1 MKVFQKKRI
10 SMLSVFLV
18 MAMLLTNTLGSAGAG
33 LIAHA
38 ETIGVPKPLVS
49 QAEPDTAQLLEGNMQ
64 LLPEADTVRVP
75 EGDVHPLSEADR
87 VLQSD
92 ENAQLLSEGTEAAL
106 SGISLQI
113 DQEYAVVGTPL
124 TVTLSGIPAGT
135 ACKYQW
141 KVAGTVKS
149 TEDSYVPADADLEK
163 MLTITVTTSGS
174 HTGTYQASMYLSK
187 LPVLYVDTENSQQ
200 ITSKEDYI
208 NGSFRIQ
215 GNAEYNSTNT
225 TLYDGAIEIRGRG
238 NSTWQNPKK
247 PYKIKLDKKT
257 DIFGFGQN
265 KHWVLLANYTDESH
279 MRNTLSYDLSGSMGM
294 PYMQNVHVDL
304 ILNGQYQ
311 GTYQFCEQVKI
322 ADGRVNIHNWED
334 YAEDVAKAVYKA
346 ESANGLTKDDQD
358 AIEIQLAEKN
368 MSWLTT
374 KKFTYQGKEYDI
386 TKYLPD
392 MPDATGG
399 FLVEL
404 DAYYDEYSKFMTSQ
418 NQPLQF
424 KNPEFIATGQAAIKY
439 VEDYV
444 NAFERA
450 IQSANYTTTYN
461 NEKLTYSQ
469 LFDMDSLTQFWLVSE
484 LFMNVDAMKK
494 STYLYKDL
502 NGLFHM
508 GPIWDMDWSSN
519 SLVSNY
525 EGSGVYNAWQ
535 THYFSAQA
543 QAKQWYKSI
552 VCDPYFA
559 VQVYELYTKMREEL
573 GSIVADGG
581 KIDTYQSLL
590 LESANANASMWY
602 GGDSQR
608 GFTAQ
613 VQTLKTYL
621 KNRLNWLDKQ
631 FQSPETLAASLGYR
645 SAGGISISEDD
656 ITTQKNSTTVITA
669 TVSNTDAKSVEFLIN
684 GKNQGTATV
693 SNQKATLE
701 IPTEIL
707 LPSSSYNTVQ
717 VFALNSANSVITSG
731 GTRATDYEKFYAEF
745 PEDLDKPVDP
755 DNPDKPVDPDNPDKP
770 VDPDDSVQPAPPSIK
785 VPAKGK
791 VLSDT
796 KGKAQYKVTKSGLKG
811 GTVEY
816 YKNKNTKA
824 AAIKI
829 PDTITIG
836 KITYKV
842 TGIAETA
849 LKGNKKATKITIGNN
864 VTQIKKNTFSQCT
877 KLKAI
882 TLGKNVTSIGD
893 KAFYK
898 CTALTQIVIPSKV
911 TKIGKQS
918 FYGCEK
924 LTKALISAKVTSIGS
939 KAFAS
944 TPKLKSIVIKTTRL
958 TSKTIGSNAFQK
970 INSQATIKVPAKKLK
985 SYKTLL
991 KKRGISG
998 KKQKIVKQ

>member
-1 MKVFQKKRI
+1 MKIFQKKRI

-559 VQVYELYTKMREEL
+559 VQAYELYTKMREEL

-745 PEDLDKPVDP
+745 PEDL
-755 DNPDKPVDPDNPDKP
+755 DKP

>member
-1 MKVFQKKRI
+1 MKMFQKKRI

-559 VQVYELYTKMREEL
+559 VQAYELYTKMREEL

-755 DNPDKPVDPDNPDKP
+755 D
-770 VDPDDSVQPAPPSIK
+770 DSVQPAPPSVK

-944 TPKLKSIVIKTTRL
+944 MPKLKSIVIKTTRL